1 MIVRTTLRSV
11 AAIAA
16 LAVATAVP
24 VLAQSAMSSG
34 MGDVHV
40 FALAA
45 QNGSNEIGTVTLQPM
60 GEKTMVTVAL
70 ANPTNASQPVH
81 VHAGTCDKL
90 DPKPAYPL
98 TTLKNG
104 YSVTTVDAPASKLMN
119 GNFAV
124 NAHDSTTNLAKYV
137 ACGNLVAK

>member
-11 AAIAA
+11 AAFAA

-24 VLAQSAMSSG
+24 AFAQSAMSG
-34 MGDVHV
+34 MDDIHV
-40 FALAA
+40 YALAA
-45 QNGSNEIGTVTLQPM
+45 QNGSHEIGTVTLQPM

-70 ANPTNASQPVH
+70 ANPTNPSQPVH
-81 VHAGTCDKL
+81 IHSGSCDKL

-104 YSVTTVDAPASKLMN
+104 YSVTTVNAPMAKLLD
-119 GNFAV
+119 GSFAV
-124 NAHDSTTNLAKYV
+124 NAHDSTTNIQKYV
-137 ACGNLVAK
+137 ACGDLSGK